1 MSAIL
6 YRMDSGIPGSLTRLN
21 AALVTE
27 PVKLTA
33 TNTPAAYGIAV
44 KVDANGAHAIG
55 AGDTNADVYG
65 ILVRPY
71 PTQGVLEAG
80 QVVDVMKIG
89 YMSVICRGS
98 ATPVKGGLV
107 YVRTV
112 TGTDTYIGSFSAAA
126 NSTNSF
132 VLLGAHWV
140 GGKDANGNAEIYFNH
155 TV

>member
-1 MSAIL
+1 MSIL
-6 YRMDSGIPGSLTRLN
+6 YRMDSGVAGALTRVN
-21 AALVTE
+21 SALVVE
-27 PVKLTA
+27 PVKVTA
-33 TNTPAAYGIAV
+33 TNTPTVYGIAV
-44 KVDANGAHAIG
+44 KVDANGVHPIG
-55 AGDTNADVYG
+55 AGAVNADVYG
-65 ILVRPY
+65 LLVRPF

-80 QVVDVMKIG
+80 QVADVMKLG

-126 NSTNSF
+126 DSTNSF
-132 VLLGAHWV
+132 VLVGAHWV